1 MNTVTVK
8 GLKNNNGFL
17 SIVCT
22 VANQYNTEKTVKNK
36 QGSTLL
42 SKVSQSIPKYPKT
55 GINRTIKYPKTG
67 INTIIKHMQGEL
79 KKAIRKGFVNQKKKS
94 Q

>member
-22 VANQYNTEKTVKNK
+22 VAYQYITQKKTVKNK

-42 SKVSQSIPKYPKT
+42 SKVSQNRHQHDYKAYAGGTKKNCLQ
-55 GINRTIKYPKTG
+55 GICKS
-67 INTIIKHMQGEL
+67 
-79 KKAIRKGFVNQKKKS
+79 KKKITVIS
-94 Q
+94 TKYQV

>member
-22 VANQYNTEKTVKNK
+22 VAYQYITQKKTVKNK

-42 SKVSQSIPKYPKT
+42 SKVSQ
-55 GINRTIKYPKTG
+55 NRHQHDYKAYA
-67 INTIIKHMQGEL
+67 GEL
-79 KKAIRKGFVNQKKKS
+79 KKKAVCKGFVNQKKNHSNINKIS
-94 Q
+94 GIIVTIS